1 MMISTMSADGTTAT
15 ATMKGSG
22 PAILIVHPGLDDGTA
37 WRKVTDILAEQFTVF
52 NIVRRQYRDDIHQPV
67 SIADEVADV
76 AAICGV
82 LQPPVMVVGH
92 SSGGVVALEA
102 LAARPNLFVG
112 GSVYEPPVD
121 TGQPI
126 GGEALEHAVQAI
138 AENKP
143 GKAIQIFTRDMVG
156 LPAGQSRMIRILVG
170 LSPKLKRLAP
180 GQIADNVAMR
190 DLGTRLDTYA
200 GIELPVLLIGGDQSP
215 AHLGE
220 RLEVLA
226 RTIPHTERV
235 LLDGQGHSAN
245 QRAPHR
251 LAASITDFYN
261 RILLSVKE
269 TH

>member
-1 MMISTMSADGTTAT
+1 MISAISADGTTAT
-15 ATMKGSG
+15 AMMNGTG
-22 PAILIVHPGLDDGTA
+22 PVILIVHPGLDDGTA

-52 NIVRRQYRDDIHQPV
+52 NIVRRQYRGDIHRSV

-82 LQPPVMVVGH
+82 LQRPVMVVGH

-102 LAARPNLFVG
+102 LAARPDLFVG

-126 GGEALEHAVQAI
+126 GGEALDRAIHAI
-138 AENKP
+138 AESKP

-156 LPAGQSRMIRILVG
+156 LPAGQSRMIRVVVALN
-170 LSPKLKRLAP
+170 PKLKRLAP

-190 DLGTRLDTYA
+190 GLGTRLDTFA
-200 GIELPVLLIGGDQSP
+200 RIERPVLLIGGNKSP

-220 RLEVLA
+220 RLDVLA
-226 RTIPHTERV
+226 RTIPQTERV

-261 RILLSVKE
+261 RILLSIKE
-269 TH
+269 TQ

>member
-1 MMISTMSADGTTAT
+1 MIRTTSADGTTVA
-15 ATMKGSG
+15 ATMKGTG
-22 PAILIVHPGLDDGTA
+22 PDILIVHPGLDDGTA
-37 WRKVTDILAEQFTVF
+37 WRKVTDILAEQFTVI
-52 NIVRRQYRDDIHQPV
+52 NIVRRQYREDVHRPV

-76 AAICGV
+76 AAICRV
-82 LQPPVMVVGH
+82 LQRPVMIVGH

-102 LAARPNLFVG
+102 LAACPDIFVG

-126 GGEALEHAVQAI
+126 GGQALDHAIQAI

-156 LPAGQSRMIRILVG
+156 LPVGQCRMIRVVVA

-180 GQIADNVAMR
+180 GQIADNAAMR
-190 DLGTRLDTYA
+190 SLGTRLATY
-200 GIELPVLLIGGDQSP
+200 GHIERPVLLIGGDKSP

-220 RLEVLA
+220 RLYVLA
-226 RTIPHTERV
+226 QTLPQVERV
-235 LLDGQGHSAN
+235 LLAGQGHSAN

-251 LAASITDFYN
+251 LADSIADFYN
-261 RILLSVKE
+261 HILLSAKE